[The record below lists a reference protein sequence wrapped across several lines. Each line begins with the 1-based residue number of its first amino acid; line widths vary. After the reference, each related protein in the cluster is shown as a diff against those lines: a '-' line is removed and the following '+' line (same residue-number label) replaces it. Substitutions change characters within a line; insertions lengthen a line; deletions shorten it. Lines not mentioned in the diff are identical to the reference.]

1 MIGYQQQAI
10 DFLAKTNTDIE
21 IVFSHNGKHFE
32 NDEQVRDIYTITIK
46 RGNRQFSFNFGQSIM
61 NSQYYQDRIP
71 DRTYSLD
78 GKSRTG
84 RYSINDIA
92 KYKNSFGDFN
102 GLKIIKGQIP
112 TDYNILTC
120 LTKYDPGTL
129 EDFCSEFGYDIDSK
143 LAEKTY
149 LAVKEEWK
157 NVQTIWTD
165 EEIELLQEI
174 Q

>member
-1 MIGYQQQAI
+1 MTDYQQQAI

-129 EDFCSEFGYDIDSK
+129 EDFCSEFEYDIDSK
-143 LAEKTY
+143 SAEKTY

-174 Q
+174 N